1 MFKKFFTIV
10 GVLSLVCFSFYYTD
24 LATKIIKNNDPIM
37 KEIIKVSE
45 EYKKDAVNAV
55 FEENSVIPGISGFKV
70 DIDKSYSAMKK
81 YGSFNNELIVF
92 EEIIPSV
99 SITNSYDKYIRN
111 GNFNKKEV
119 SLIITVDDYSY
130 LENIIY
136 ILNSKDVKATFFVNK
151 NILDESFDIV
161 KLIVNSKHQI
171 EVKSDSYTQE
181 EIKKYNNFFKE
192 NIKRNMNFCYV
203 EEEKDPVLSSCSK
216 NNIYTV
222 FPSIITTNFPYS
234 DVKSNLKSGSIIS
247 LRNNQHTLRELKY
260 IVNYI
265 IQRGYKIVTLEELIK
280 E

>member
-81 YGSFNNELIVF
+81 YCSFNNELIVF

-203 EEEKDPVLSSCSK
+203 EEEKDSVLSICSK

>member
-203 EEEKDPVLSSCSK
+203 EEEKDSVLSICSK